1 MRIFLLLAF
10 LLVCMA
16 DSQAGR
22 KKIKITTS
30 KGIIVVELYNET
42 PLHRDNFLKLVKKK
56 FYDSVLFHRVIS
68 GFMVQAGDPES
79 KVAEPGKRYGSG
91 GLNYKVPAEFHPD
104 LFHRRGALAA
114 ARDNNPEK
122 ASSSCQ
128 FYIVQGKKFKEEDL
142 RNMQK
147 GMQSG
152 RLFTEE
158 QIKVYVSE
166 GGAPHLDGNY
176 TVFGCVLEGMDI
188 VDQIASAKRDQFDRP
203 LEDIRIIKMRKV
215 RRFLFF

>member
-1 MRIFLLLAF
+1 MRSFLLFILF
-10 LLVCMA
+10 LICLN
-16 DSQAGR
+16 DLQAGR
-22 KKIKITTS
+22 KKIKIITS
-30 KGIIVVELYNET
+30 KGTIVVELYNET

-79 KVAEPGKRYGSG
+79 KAAVPGMRYGSG
-91 GLNYKVPAEFHPD
+91 GLNYRVPAEFRSE
-104 LFHRRGALAA
+104 LFHGRGALAA

-128 FYIVQGKKFKEEDL
+128 FYIVQGRKFKEEDL
-142 RNMQK
+142 RNMLS

-152 RLFTEE
+152 RTFSEE
-158 QIKVYVSE
+158 QIKVYTSE
-166 GGAPHLDGNY
+166 GGSPHLDGNY
-176 TVFGCVLEGMDI
+176 TVFGKVTEGMDV
-188 VDQIASAKRDQFDRP
+188 VDLIASAKRDNYDRP
-203 LEDIRIIKMRKV
+203 LEDIRIIRMRKV

>member
-1 MRIFLLLAF
+1 MRSFLLLAF
-10 LLVCMA
+10 LLICMT
-16 DSQAGR
+16 DIQAGR

-79 KVAEPGKRYGSG
+79 KAAEPGKRYGSG

-152 RLFTEE
+152 RIFTEE

>member
-1 MRIFLLLAF
+1 MRSFLFFILILISISD
-10 LLVCMA
+10 L
-16 DSQAGR
+16 QAGR
-22 KKIKITTS
+22 KKIKIITS
-30 KGIIVVELYNET
+30 KGTIVVELYNET

-79 KVAEPGKRYGSG
+79 KAAAPGMRYGSG
-91 GLNYKVPAEFHPD
+91 GLNYRVPAEFRAELYHG
-104 LFHRRGALAA
+104 RGALAA

-128 FYIVQGKKFKEEDL
+128 FYIVQGKKFEEDAL

-147 GMQSG
+147 SMQTG
-152 RLFTEE
+152 RVFTDE
-158 QIKVYVSE
+158 QIKIYTTE

-176 TVFGCVLEGMDI
+176 TVFGKVTEGMDV
-188 VDQIASAKRDQFDRP
+188 VDLIAGAKRDNYDRP
-203 LEDIRIIKMRKV
+203 LEDIRIIRVRKV
-215 RRFLFF
+215 KRFLFF

>member
-1 MRIFLLLAF
+1 MRSFLLLAF
-10 LLVCMA
+10 LLICMA
-16 DSQAGR
+16 DLQAGR

-56 FYDSVLFHRVIS
+56 FYDSVIFHRVIS

-79 KVAEPGKRYGSG
+79 KTAVPGKRYGSG

-104 LFHRRGALAA
+104 LFHGRGALAA

-147 GMQSG
+147 GMQSD

-176 TVFGCVLEGMDI
+176 SVFGYVLEGMDI
-188 VDQIASAKRDQFDRP
+188 VDKIASSKRDQFDRP

>member
-1 MRIFLLLAF
+1 MRSFILFT
-10 LLVCMA
+10 LLVISLT
-16 DSQAGR
+16 DLQAGR
-22 KKIKITTS
+22 KKIKICTS
-30 KGIIVVELYNET
+30 KGTIVVELYNET

-79 KVAEPGKRYGSG
+79 KAAAPGMRYGSG
-91 GLNYKVPAEFHPD
+91 GLKYKVPAEFKPE
-104 LFHRRGALAA
+104 LFHSRGALAA

-128 FYIVQGKKFKEEDL
+128 FYIVQGKKFKEEEL
-142 RNMQK
+142 RTLQA

-152 RLFTEE
+152 RIFTDE
-158 QIKVYVSE
+158 QIKIYTTE
-166 GGAPHLDGNY
+166 GGSPHLDGNY
-176 TVFGCVLEGMDI
+176 TVFGRVIKGMDV
-188 VDQIASAKRDQFDRP
+188 VDQIAAVKRDNYDRP
-203 LEDIRIIKMRKV
+203 LEDIRIIRMRKV